1 MTILKGYVT
10 PISEELPVEI
20 EVAYRIVSE
29 LHKKKLLKV
38 RKEVLGGKPL
48 YIWEITTEAE
58 AETWVC

>member
-1 MTILKGYVT
+1 MTILKGAVT

-38 RKEVLGGKPL
+38 RKEMFLGKPF

-58 AETWVC
+58 GE

>member
-1 MTILKGYVT
+1 MTIIKGAVT
-10 PISEELPVEI
+10 PTSEELPPEI

-38 RKEVLGGKPL
+38 RKELLWEKPF

-58 AETWVC
+58 DGT

>member
-1 MTILKGYVT
+1 MTILKGAVT
-10 PISEELPVEI
+10 PMSEELPVEI

-38 RKEVLGGKPL
+38 RKEVLCEKPF

-58 AETWVC
+58 DEI

>member
-1 MTILKGYVT
+1 MTIIKGAVT

-38 RKEVLGGKPL
+38 RKELLFEKPF
-48 YIWEITTEAE
+48 YIWEITTEPE
-58 AETWVC
+58 DET